1 MITKGYYYKRIFRDR
16 RNGFT
21 IFLLHTPEG
30 DVKVQGEIPQYLS
43 WQPLQLELEVNEKK
57 PDLYNIKSIV
67 ETTEGFPAYGLHEF
81 FKNCGL
87 DEKDAKT
94 LVAQFDPHENAF
106 EGLLSNTQKLSRI
119 FNLKKVDMLTSK
131 ANAARTA
138 RLFREELLANGIK
151 VPYNLI
157 EPYTALYSSQSM
169 YHFMKYIYQEGL
181 EWGVKVA
188 DLDKLYIKGGGELQD
203 ASRIQA
209 IAQAELK
216 NRADSGSTCMDL
228 MDLKDSVSQY
238 LYQDGGISA
247 SFVGEAVRYSNQLR
261 IVDDKVCLI
270 RNYMSETTIAN
281 QLKKAIGRTSQCEL
295 FTESE
300 LAKVVPELE
309 KELKIEYAPA
319 QKKAF
324 NLLKHAGLS
333 ILTGGPGTGK
343 TTTLNGLISAFEK
356 KYPQKRVV
364 LTAPTG
370 RAAQRMSEST
380 SREASTIH
388 RLLGIGT
395 DKRVTSLE
403 ADLIVVDEASM
414 IDVELASAL
423 LKVVSEDALVL
434 LVGDIDQ
441 LPSVGPGKVLLDLID
456 SGICPV
462 CRLETIFRQKG
473 ESKVIVNATKINNG
487 DSGLE
492 TDEMFIINRFSDAE
506 KMKDSVLEVVKNSE
520 FGLLETQVLCTSHKG
535 KSGIEELNKALQAML
550 NPKAPGKRYAQYGGT
565 EFRIG
570 DKVITTRNNYQQ
582 DYFNGDIGIVK
593 EITDNEVVMEVLD
606 RQVKIPNENL
616 KDLSLAYCISIHKSQ
631 GSEFAHAIIVL
642 PSEPAIMLKR
652 NLLYTAV
659 TRAKKKC
666 TLMADAD
673 GETIRKCCL
682 TKDINKRKTML
693 PELLKTGN

>member
-1 MITKGYYYKRIFRDR
+1 MITKGYYYKKIFRDR

-21 IFLLHTPEG
+21 IFLLHTPEA
-30 DVKVQGEIPQYLS
+30 DIKVQGEIPQYLS

-57 PDLYNIKSIV
+57 QDLYNIKSIV
-67 ETTEGFPAYGLHEF
+67 ETTEGFPAYGLYEF
-81 FKNCGL
+81 FKKCGF
-87 DEKDAKT
+87 EESDAKT
-94 LVAQFDPHENAF
+94 LAAHIGPHENAF
-106 EGLLSNTQKLSRI
+106 DGLLSNTHELSKLFS
-119 FNLKKVDMLTSK
+119 LKKADMLTSK

-151 VPYNLI
+151 VPFSVV
-157 EPYTALYSSQSM
+157 EPFTALYGTQSM
-169 YHFMKYIYQEGL
+169 YHFLKYIYQEGL
-181 EWGVKVA
+181 EWGIKVA
-188 DLDKLYIKGGGELQD
+188 DLDAMYIKNGGTYSD
-203 ASRIQA
+203 STRIQA
-209 IAQAELK
+209 IAQAALK
-216 NRADSGSTCMDL
+216 NCADSGSTCMEL
-228 MDLKDSVSQY
+228 MDLKDTVAQY
-238 LYQDGGISA
+238 LYQEGISGNII
-247 SFVGEAVRYSNQLR
+247 GEAVRYSNQLR
-261 IVDDKVCLI
+261 IAGDKVCLI
-270 RNYMSETTIAN
+270 RNLMAETVIAN
-281 QLKKAIGRTSQCEL
+281 QLKKTIQESTNNEL

-300 LAKVVPELE
+300 LEKAIPELE

-324 NLLKHAGLS
+324 SLLKHAGLS

-423 LKVVSEDALVL
+423 LKVVSKDALVL

-441 LPSVGPGKVLLDLID
+441 LPSVGPGKVLLDLIN

-473 ESKVIVNATKINNG
+473 ESKVIVNAAKINNG
-487 DSGLE
+487 DSWLE
-492 TDEMFIINRFSDAE
+492 TDESFVVNQFTDAE
-506 KMKDSVLEVVKNSE
+506 TMKKSVLEAVKNSE
-520 FGLLETQVLCTSHKG
+520 YGLLETQVLCTSHKG

-550 NPKAPGKRYAQYGGT
+550 NPKASGKRYAQYGST

-582 DYFNGDIGIVK
+582 DYFNGDIGIIK
-593 EITDNEVVMEVLD
+593 EINDSEVVMEVLD

-666 TLMADAD
+666 TLMADGDA
-673 GETIRKCCL
+673 IRKCCL

-693 PELLKTGN
+693 PELLKIN